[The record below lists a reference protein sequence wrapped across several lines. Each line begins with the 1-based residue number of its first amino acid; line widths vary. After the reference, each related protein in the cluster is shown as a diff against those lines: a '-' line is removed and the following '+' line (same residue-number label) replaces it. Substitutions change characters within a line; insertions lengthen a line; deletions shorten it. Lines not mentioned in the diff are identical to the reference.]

1 MEAANLWKTNYPH
14 VCRDSE
20 MSELRNIVAK
30 TRFNPYQVSMSVW
43 GIAGVGKSHLVRSLF
58 YDRVLHGGGQFEKY
72 SWVNVSQPFSLR
84 DFCWS
89 LLLGFL
95 SESPQDKEIAYR
107 SMIGSKNPI
116 QECHELLKRRRCL
129 VVIDDLQSKEQWDS
143 IRDNLV
149 SDCDSVIIVITTE
162 AIVAAHCAY
171 YNEDLV
177 FNVKGLQADAA
188 LGLFTFKSKVCFR
201 IRTSLYFTSLQHNLR
216 INFLIKEFL
225 V

>member
-1 MEAANLWKTNYPH
+1 MKNYPH

-20 MSELRNIVAK
+20 MSELRKIVAK
-30 TRFNPYQVSMSVW
+30 TRFNQYQVSMSVW
-43 GIAGVGKSHLVRSLF
+43 GIAGVGKSHLVRNLF
-58 YDRVLHGGGQFEKY
+58 YDRVLHGEGQFEKY

-95 SESPQDKEIAYR
+95 SESPQDKKIAYR

-162 AIVAAHCAY
+162 ASVAAHCA

-188 LGLFTFKSKVCFR
+188 FCLFKSKVCFR
-201 IRTSLYFTSLQHNLR
+201 IRTFLCFTSLLQLNLR
-216 INFLIKEFL
+216 IIFLIKEFL